1 MLEANAAQENGE
13 SKLSDVE
20 MSGASL
26 SFLVAGFETTY
37 HTLSVASYFL
47 TTHPRVQKKLFQE
60 IQNVKRNE
68 EGTSLYELS
77 QSVKYLD
84 WVMMETL
91 RLVPIGYRHFRKCR
105 EACDING
112 IHFPKGVRVDIP
124 AYAMHRDPDIWT
136 DPERFDPEVS
146 FI

>member
-1 MLEANAAQENGE
+1 
-13 SKLSDVE
+13 

-37 HTLSVASYFL
+37 RTLSVACYFL
-47 TTHPRVQKKLFQE
+47 ATHPRVQEKLFQE
-60 IQNVKRNE
+60 IQNRKQNE
-68 EGTSLYELS
+68 EGISLYELS
-77 QSVKYLD
+77 QSVNYLD

-91 RLVPIGYRHFRKCR
+91 RLVPVGHRHFRKCR

-112 IHFPKGVRVDIP
+112 FHFPKGVRVDIP
-124 AYAMHRDPDIWT
+124 AYAMHRDPDIWA

-146 FI
+146 FISISSSCRKTGREVTC